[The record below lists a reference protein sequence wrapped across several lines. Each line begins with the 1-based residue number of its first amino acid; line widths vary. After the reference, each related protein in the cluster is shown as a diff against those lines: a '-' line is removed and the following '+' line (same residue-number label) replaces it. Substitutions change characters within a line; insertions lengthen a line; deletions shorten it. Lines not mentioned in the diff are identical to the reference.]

1 MKKGLLSLLAVALTV
16 VGCQNYDDQFEE
28 LKGQIEGVEAQLDG
42 LPALETKVADIQS
55 TVNALTTSLASVA
68 SNVEQNGTAI
78 AANGTA
84 IAANGTAIA
93 ANGTAIANNGT
104 AIAANGTAIAANGTA
119 IGANGTAIA
128 GNLAAVTSVGGQVTA
143 LQGTADTIATNVAAN
158 GTAIAANGTAIGAN
172 GTAIAANGTAIAS
185 NSTSIAA
192 NGTAIGAN
200 GTAIAANGTA
210 IAANG
215 TAIAAVGVDTD
226 QLLADLAA
234 VQTDI
239 DSIQASLTTVA
250 TTADLMAV
258 SSVLANVSQDVDE
271 ILAGTTSVNQA
282 INLTSDTEVQYAHG
296 IITTGPTSPSSFI
309 INGTGTML
317 TVDLSGVASTALKQ
331 VARDI
336 LGKVISV
343 IGSGSVVVTSTGSDN
358 VDMSRLTYIKGDLTM
373 ATAMPTLPNS
383 IKVDGNVE
391 FSGITGAIDFQDNI
405 IGGDVTLDASSVNSV
420 TSLNFQ
426 NNTISG
432 ALTNAPL
439 QLDNATFIHVGTAA
453 VTGVIAPLAT
463 NIHLLQP
470 TITAAGLT
478 VTTTG
483 NSGGSIHL
491 ASSVNGGAGSITIT
505 GSNTILNADGL
516 SSITNI
522 TTTDVNDANFGG
534 LTTVSGTI
542 SIDTS
547 GANSDVNLDSLTSIG
562 AGTHSI
568 GGASVDLTAL
578 TGITATSVTF
588 PDATS
593 ITFPDLSTTASVTA
607 NSATSLTAKSF
618 DFDELSA
625 DAATAITASNQAT
638 SVAIVQSGSVFP
650 ALQTLTVHPGGSS
663 VAQNNTTLVTL
674 EVTAAATLTTLNTD
688 GKIDSATV
696 TNVATINTGG
706 YITDLVV
713 AGASVTDLNLG
724 HSFVGLD
731 TAPTVDVQN
740 TRIPDIDFSGVEKI
754 KTIYLANNGAL
765 SSLTAPGSVYPLAAA
780 TISVTLSTNSF
791 TGTYTEGATGTAGS
805 ETVSGTDAK
814 LPVLAQADIR
824 SLLDWYNAAVANSS
838 SSNNTLTVEVDLI
851 TSYGNR
857 ADNATAPT
865 YSTVASDLSAVY
877 AADTY
882 NVSRTNTNAGDQINT
897 TQEITETK
905 AANPA
910 D

>member
-16 VGCQNYDDQFEE
+16 VGCQNYDDQFQG
-28 LKGQIEGVEAQLDG
+28 LTDQIQGIEAQING
-42 LPALETKVADIQS
+42 LPDLTSQVNDIQS
-55 TVNALTTSLASVA
+55 TVNALTTSLQTVST
-68 SNVEQNGTAI
+68 NVS
-78 AANGTA
+78 ANGTA
-84 IAANGTAIA
+84 IANNA
-93 ANGTAIANNGT
+93 TAIANNGT
-104 AIAANGTAIAANGTA
+104 AISDVSDDVAAVQTQVNANGTAVAGVQGSVNTLSTDVANNATAIANNGTAIGNNGTAIGNNGTAIA
-119 IGANGTAIA
+119 
-128 GNLAAVTSVGGQVTA
+128 S
-143 LQGTADTIATNVAAN
+143 
-158 GTAIAANGTAIGAN
+158 
-172 GTAIAANGTAIAS
+172 NGTAIAS
-185 NSTSIAA
+185 NSTDIA
-192 NGTAIGAN
+192 
-200 GTAIAANGTA
+200 
-210 IAANG
+210 
-215 TAIAAVGVDTD
+215 GVLAQTVTNSNSLGLAQNDIT
-226 QLLADLAA
+226 QLLADLAD

-239 DSIQASLTTVA
+239 DAVQSSLTLVA
-250 TTADLMAV
+250 TTEDLNAV
-258 SSVLANVSQDVDE
+258 SAVIANISQDVDE

-358 VDMSRLTYIKGDLTM
+358 VDMSRLTYIKGNLTM

-391 FSGITGAIDFQDNI
+391 FSGITGAIDFQDNT
-405 IGGDVTLDASSVNSV
+405 IGGNVTLDASSVNSV

-432 ALTNAPL
+432 SLTNAPL
-439 QLDNATFIHVGTAA
+439 TLNNATYIHVGTAA

-463 NIHLLQP
+463 EINLLQP

-478 VTTTG
+478 VTSTG
-483 NSGGSIHL
+483 NSGGVINL
-491 ASSVNGGAGSITIT
+491 ASSVNGGAGSLTVV

-522 TTTDVNDANFGG
+522 TTTDVADANFGG
-534 LTTVSGTI
+534 VTTVSGTL
-542 SIDTS
+542 SIDAS

-568 GGASVDLTAL
+568 GGVSVDLTAL

-588 PDATS
+588 PDATT

-607 NSATSLTAKSF
+607 NSAASLSAKSF

-650 ALQTLTVHPGGSS
+650 GLQTLTIHPGGSS

-674 EVTAAATLTTLNTD
+674 EVTAGATLTTLNTD

-696 TNVATINTGG
+696 TNVATINTNG

-724 HSFVGLD
+724 HSYIGLD

-740 TRIPDIDFSGVEKI
+740 TTIPDINFASVEKI
-754 KTIYLANNGAL
+754 KTIYLANNSAL
-765 SSLTAPGSVYPLAAA
+765 SDLTAPGSVYPLAAA

-814 LPVLAQADIR
+814 LPVLAQEDIR

-838 SSNNTLTVEVDLI
+838 SANNTLTVEVDLI
-851 TSYGNR
+851 TSYGTR
-857 ADNATAPT
+857 ADNATAPA
-865 YSTVASDLSAVY
+865 YSAVASNLSTVY
-877 AADTY
+877 ANDSY
-882 NVSRTNTNAGDQINT
+882 NTTRANTNAGDQINT